1 MKEKYCSL
9 CLAKIEAEDAPILTI
24 SGAGVARC
32 LCDKCAEDI
41 EAASTSREY
50 ADIAEALD
58 RLSASISKNNIDDS
72 VTLATMDDILKH
84 AAARAALIK
93 EGVYDFSKDEE
104 SEDEILEEIPED
116 MLESEEDKALDERD
130 IERANKLDRV
140 LNWVWA
146 AVLAG
151 TVGFLI
157 WWFFLR

>member
-9 CLAKIEAEDAPILTI
+9 CLSPIEAEDAPILTI

-41 EAASTSREY
+41 ETASGAKEY
-50 ADIAEALD
+50 DSIAEAMD
-58 RLSASISKNNIDDS
+58 RLTASISENNIDDS
-72 VTLATMDDILKH
+72 VSLAALDNILKH
-84 AAARAALIK
+84 AAARATLIK
-93 EGVYDFSKDEE
+93 EGKYDFSKD
-104 SEDEILEEIPED
+104 DEIEGEVLEELPED

-140 LNWVWA
+140 LNWIWA

>member
-9 CLAKIEAEDAPILTI
+9 CLSPIVAEDAPILTI

-32 LCDKCAEDI
+32 LCAECAEDI
-41 EAASTSREY
+41 ETASGAKEY
-50 ADIAEALD
+50 DRIAEAMD
-58 RLSASISKNNIDDS
+58 RLAASISKNNIDDS

-84 AAARAALIK
+84 AAARATLIK
-93 EGVYDFSKDEE
+93 AGKYDFSKD
-104 SEDEILEEIPED
+104 DEPEGEVLEELPED
-116 MLESEEDKALDERD
+116 MLESDEDKALDERD
-130 IERANKLDRV
+130 VERANKLDRV

-146 AVLAG
+146 AVLAC